1 MISNPLFVCGVLA
14 VVFFT
19 CIFVGTGGYRK
30 NDYPE

>member
-1 MISNPLFVCGVLA
+1 MSNPLFVLGVFA

-30 NDYPE
+30 DEFPE